1 MKIIRKWLY
10 RLATFAARS
19 LYRSSRMLW
28 SAYRGLCQKVV
39 LKQRCELS
47 RTDSLAPVG
56 IAARLLTTPI
66 PEEWFQG
73 ESQESLKP
81 KTFRVNHLVLF
92 LDEQKHH
99 HLKQY
104 VDEALQ
110 GTVGRHFI
118 SVLYRDNHKALIHSY
133 KIKQTPTLLIFNK
146 EVDEIAR
153 ITDEELLTVPFFR
166 KALFLAGYETSVRL

>member
-1 MKIIRKWLY
+1 
-10 RLATFAARS
+10 
-19 LYRSSRMLW
+19 
-28 SAYRGLCQKVV
+28 
-39 LKQRCELS
+39 
-47 RTDSLAPVG
+47 
-56 IAARLLTTPI
+56 
-66 PEEWFQG
+66 
-73 ESQESLKP
+73 LKP

-92 LDEQKHH
+92 LDEAKHH

-153 ITDEELLTVPFFR
+153 ITSEELLTVPFFR
-166 KALFLAGYETSVRL
+166 KALSLAGYETSVRL